1 MATNTKSTSRCSF
14 CGRSQKEVNMLITGP
29 SVNICDECVRMA
41 YEIDVHCIRFIA
53 NDIEGKRALSC
64 YNAVVSVYIAD
75 SHCTGMFHIRNAYT
89 RHWFAQFA
97 INDGSINICLCQGF
111 ERKPQQHK

>member
-41 YEIDVHCIRFIA
+41 YEIVESNKKEYGETPKKYRDNR
-53 NDIEGKRALSC
+53 
-64 YNAVVSVYIAD
+64 
-75 SHCTGMFHIRNAYT
+75 
-89 RHWFAQFA
+89 
-97 INDGSINICLCQGF
+97 
-111 ERKPQQHK
+111 